1 MARILTRCPRVL
13 SPCPQPPTFA
23 SGAKSQHCTL
33 CQKTVYNLSAMSAA
47 ERAALA
53 QAAGTPCVRYALW
66 VPVALV
72 LATSAPASENEAD
85 GAELNPADAELT
97 LVVGGTA
104 PMEWRDVFLET
115 EAEAEVDEAWLDT
128 DPPR

>member
-53 QAAGTPCVRYALW
+53 QAAGTPCVRYAMW
-66 VPVALV
+66 MPVALA
-72 LATSAPASENEAD
+72 LATGAPASENDPDVVVLSPPEA
-85 GAELNPADAELT
+85 EQT
-97 LVVGGTA
+97 VVVGGIA
-104 PMEWRDVFLET
+104 PVEWRNVFLET
-115 EAEAEVDEAWLDT
+115 EAEPEVDESWLDT